1 MQALVYT
8 MIILSVAHSAAEPN
22 VTQPSGPW
30 SQPVAGTTLSIDMVP
45 VQESDPPIWVSR
57 DEVSWDLYD
66 ALVYRLDTPEPSS
79 EKKDGVTRPT
89 KPYLMADRGWG
100 HTGYPALSV
109 SRRGAEA
116 FCLWLSDKTGK
127 RWRLPTVQEWTSLCE
142 ASGVTSATS
151 EDHAWHAGNAEKKT
165 HAIGSRKPDANGLND
180 LCGNVAEWCSA
191 GDDNWVLMGGCY
203 KDVVGS
209 PCSMQKIPVPEWN
222 DTDPQIPKSI
232 WWLSDAPFA
241 GFRVVCEGEV
251 ATQEKE
257 EEEEE
262 VVVEGNSNS

>member
-8 MIILSVAHSAAEPN
+8 LLILTVTHSAAEPS
-22 VTQPSGPW
+22 TQPNGPW
-30 SQPVAGTTLSIDMVP
+30 SQPVAGTALSIDMVP
-45 VQESDPPIWVSR
+45 VPESDPTLWVSR

-79 EKKDGVTRPT
+79 EEKDGVTRPT

-100 HTGYPALSV
+100 HAGYPALSV

-116 FCLWLSDKTGK
+116 FCLWLTDKTGK
-127 RWRLPTVQEWTSLCE
+127 QWRLPTVQEWTSLCE
-142 ASGVTSATS
+142 ASGITSDTID
-151 EDHAWHAGNAEKKT
+151 DHAWHAGNAQKKT
-165 HAIGSRKPDANGLND
+165 HAIGSRKIDANGLND
-180 LCGNVAEWCSA
+180 LHGNVAEWCRA

-203 KDVVGS
+203 KDAAGS

-241 GFRVVCEGEV
+241 GFRVVCESGV
-251 ATQEKE
+251 ATQE

-262 VVVEGNSNS
+262 EEEESNS